1 MPLELRSP
9 EWIALGF
16 FLYLAV
22 AALLMPL
29 PADRKR
35 RAIARAILISAFILF
50 MAVPDGVVAVRAR
63 DGLPLVYLL
72 LGYWLPAHL
81 VTSTN
86 PKLEEMLLEFDLR
99 LFGPGGLA
107 RCEQGLD
114 SSSNFSRSVLC
125 AIRAPWL
132 HLAGIWGF
140 PQEGDRFWT
149 VLLARSAAAVCYP
162 GLRRA
167 PRVRSRE
174 TRPAVVH
181 RSGR

>member
-29 PADRKR
+29 PVRRKR
-35 RAIARAILISAFILF
+35 RAIARAMLISAFILL

-63 DGLPLVYLL
+63 DGLPVVYLL

-86 PKLEEMLLEFDLR
+86 PKLPHAAHTHGVVPLR
-99 LFGPGGLA
+99 HDRNVALA
-107 RCEQGLD
+107 
-114 SSSNFSRSVLC
+114 
-125 AIRAPWL
+125 
-132 HLAGIWGF
+132 
-140 PQEGDRFWT
+140 QESANRKKT
-149 VLLARSAAAVCYP
+149 VP
-162 GLRRA
+162 
-167 PRVRSRE
+167 
-174 TRPAVVH
+174 VV
-181 RSGR
+181 S